1 MDEGEV
7 TSSEIL
13 YGNLMCI
20 SLNQKFDHLIWATAD
35 KCELQKDSNIK

>member
-1 MDEGEV
+1 MEEGDV

-20 SLNQKFDHLIWATAD
+20 SLNKKFDRLIWATAD